1 MPFRPVNDEDPLR
14 DLDRRMAG
22 RGNGEKTAREL
33 DVDSS
38 HLREIKAGKR
48 RMGLKVARGLGW
60 ELRWMRVE
68 KVEKVEEKNDRL
80 R

>member
-33 DVDSS
+33 DVDAC
-38 HLREIKAGKR
+38 HLRQIKSGARK
-48 RMGLKVARGLGW
+48 MGQRIARGLGW
-60 ELRWMRVE
+60 ELRWVRIEQE
-68 KVEKVEEKNDRL
+68 K
-80 R
+80 